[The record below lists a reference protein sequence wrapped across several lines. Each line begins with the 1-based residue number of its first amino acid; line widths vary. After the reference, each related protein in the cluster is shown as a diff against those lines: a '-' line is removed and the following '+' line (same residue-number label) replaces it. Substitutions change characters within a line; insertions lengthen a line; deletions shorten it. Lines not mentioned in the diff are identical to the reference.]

1 MAKGKLLVVSGPSG
15 VGKGTICNQILSAD
29 SNIMFSVS
37 MTTRSPREGE
47 VDAVNYFFTD
57 KESFEKLLAE
67 GGLLE
72 HNCYCGNYYGTP
84 RKQVEAWLEEG
95 KDVMLEIDFNGAF
108 QIRESYPECVMIFIL
123 PPSMEALRSRIEGR
137 GTENEETIQKR
148 LDEAA
153 TEMSHADEYDYRV
166 VNDNLEDAIK
176 QVQDIIDK
184 ERNN

>member
-1 MAKGKLLVVSGPSG
+1 
-15 VGKGTICNQILSAD
+15 
-29 SNIMFSVS
+29 
-37 MTTRSPREGE
+37 
-47 VDAVNYFFTD
+47 
-57 KESFEKLLAE
+57 
-67 GGLLE
+67 
-72 HNCYCGNYYGTP
+72 
-84 RKQVEAWLEEG
+84 
-95 KDVMLEIDFNGAF
+95 MLEIDFNGAF